1 LSGGIDIAIGGM
13 RAPHPSASPARELAG
28 GGGGAIDQGT
38 DLLEG
43 QVEHVVQH
51 EGEPLGW
58 GQPVQHHQQ
67 READRVGEDGL
78 VGRGGHVAAD
88 DRIGDVHARR
98 VLRPRC
104 ARAQPVEAD
113 PGDDRRQPAAGIVHV
128 ILPRAADPHPRV
140 LKRVVGLG
148 RRSEHPVAQAVQ
160 AGPVLL
166 ELPGQPVIRVHPSH
180 PSRARCHQP
189 VVTRRATPL

>member
-1 LSGGIDIAIGGM
+1 MVKPMTETGSPSLVTTAPAAPLTRTWWIATAGWLNIAA
-13 RAPHPSASPARELAG
+13 RLATSA
-28 GGGGAIDQGT
+28 
-38 DLLEG
+38 
-43 QVEHVVQH
+43 
-51 EGEPLGW
+51 
-58 GQPVQHHQQ
+58 
-67 READRVGEDGL
+67 DG
-78 VGRGGHVAAD
+78 
-88 DRIGDVHARR
+88 
-98 VLRPRC
+98 
-104 ARAQPVEAD
+104 
-113 PGDDRRQPAAGIVHV
+113 RQPAAGIVHV
-128 ILPRAADPHPRV
+128 IRPRAADPHPGV

>member
-1 LSGGIDIAIGGM
+1 M
-13 RAPHPSASPARELAG
+13 
-28 GGGGAIDQGT
+28 
-38 DLLEG
+38 
-43 QVEHVVQH
+43 QH
-51 EGEPLGW
+51 ERQPLGRRERI
-58 GQPVQHHQQ
+58 QHHQQ

-88 DRIGDVHARR
+88 DQVGDVHAGR
-98 VLRPRC
+98 VLRPGR
-104 ARAQPVEAD
+104 ARTQPVEAD
-113 PGDDRRQPAAGIVHV
+113 PGDDRRQPSARIVHV
-128 ILPRAADPHPRV
+128 IRPRAADPHPGV

-148 RRSEHPVAQAVQ
+148 LRSEHPVAEAVQ